1 MDNGHKLEVR
11 LKDMLRTRVPA
22 LWKRVDSI
30 EERIQDIVNVNTL
43 EVPPYGFVAVEHLP
57 VTFGQQIVVP
67 NVRQNMVNG

>member
-43 EVPPYGFVAVEHLP
+43 EVPPYGFVAVENLP